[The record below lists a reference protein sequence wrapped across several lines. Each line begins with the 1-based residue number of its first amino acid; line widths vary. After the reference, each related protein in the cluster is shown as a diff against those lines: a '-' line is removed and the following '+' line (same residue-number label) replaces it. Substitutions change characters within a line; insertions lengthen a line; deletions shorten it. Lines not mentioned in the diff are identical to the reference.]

1 MARPLAAQPKR
12 PRISLDVAPDLRRRL
27 RLAAAKRDQ
36 TITQYLVEAI
46 EERLREDLAESE
58 SRSVLTAKTDP
69 VLATLWDNP
78 RDSEYD
84 RL

>member
-1 MARPLAAQPKR
+1 MARPLATQPKR
-12 PRISLDVAPDLRRRL
+12 PRISLDVASDLRRRL

-36 TITQYLVEAI
+36 TITQYLMEAI
-46 EERLREDLAESE
+46 EERLREDLSESE
-58 SRSVLTAKTDP
+58 SSSVLSAKTDP